1 MEADLLAEQETPQE
15 GLNDVMFSRRNS
27 LAVIT
32 LARPAVHNALDLEG
46 WQRLAEL
53 FREISSDENL
63 RVVVVRGAG
72 ERAFSAGADI
82 REFPKRRIPAD
93 RAAVYNRSLADALSA
108 VMRCPVPVL
117 AMIRGLAVGGG
128 CELAA
133 ACDLRIASDDAR
145 FGIPIARIGV
155 TLGEVE
161 ARAVG
166 RLIGSARLKDLLF
179 TGRLLDAEEAFSIG
193 LVDRVVPR
201 HRVVEVT
208 IEMAEAIAAA
218 APITVRAAKVAAD
231 LEGLPPTPEQ
241 ADELAALTAAA
252 YDGDDLKEGIDAFLN
267 GRPPRFRP

>member
-1 MEADLLAEQETPQE
+1 MLTDVLAEKTSLED
-15 GLNDVMFSRRNS
+15 GVDDVVFSRRD
-27 LAVIT
+27 AVGVIT
-32 LARPAVHNALDLEG
+32 LARPAVHNALGLED
-46 WQRLAEL
+46 WRRLAQL
-53 FREISSDENL
+53 FRDISSNDGL

-72 ERAFSAGADI
+72 EHAFSAGADI
-82 REFPKRRIPAD
+82 REFPERRMPAD
-93 RAAVYNRSLADALSA
+93 RAAIYNRTLADALGV

-145 FGIPIARIGV
+145 FGIPIARVGV

-179 TGRLLDAEEAFSIG
+179 TGRLLDADEAFSIG

-201 HRVVEVT
+201 ERVVEVT
-208 IEMAEAIAAA
+208 IEMADAIATA

-252 YDGDDLKEGIDAFLN
+252 YDGDDLKEGVDAFLN
-267 GRPPRFRP
+267 GRPPRFRS